1 MLTAP
6 KVISALLFA
15 ALGWYVSQ
23 LIIPHFEA
31 RWEGKNV
38 GALAE
43 YNAVFCAIV
52 GWRIAGSRVG
62 DGWNAAISYGLTTA
76 VAMTFT
82 SLFFQSFG
90 EMIRKAL
97 DRDYGDSPM
106 DAIVDVFQLM
116 IKFSEV
122 IIKPDVLTVLLGG
135 GIFLGLVIEWCGR
148 RWR

>member
-1 MLTAP
+1 MWTAP

-23 LIIPHFEA
+23 LIIPHFLE
-31 RWEGKNV
+31 RFEGRSV
-38 GALAE
+38 GSLAE
-43 YNAVFCAIV
+43 INAAFCGIV
-52 GWRIAGSRVG
+52 GWRIAGSRAG
-62 DGWNAAISYGLTTA
+62 DGWNASISYGLTTA
-76 VAMTFT
+76 IAMTVV

-106 DAIVDVFQLM
+106 VAIVDVFQLM
-116 IKFSEV
+116 IKFGEV
-122 IIKPDVLTVLLGG
+122 IIKPDVLAALIGG